1 MRCPRDGMVLIGSDY
16 KRVTIDYCPYCN
28 GSWLDKDELAQ
39 ITRREKDTLWDP
51 GEGNLSALPQ
61 SPFKCPRCEG
71 KLAVTHYTEKKE
83 VEIDICT
90 GCGGI
95 WLDTDELKEILKL
108 ALREP

>member
-1 MRCPRDGMVLIGSDY
+1 MRCPRDGSVLVGTEY

-28 GSWLDKDELAQ
+28 GSWLDKMELAR
-39 ITRREKDTLWDP
+39 ITRKERDI
-51 GEGNLSALPQ
+51 LSLESDDSLSSLPA
-61 SPFKCPRCEG
+61 SPCSCPRCG
-71 KLAVTHYTEKKE
+71 GVLKITHYTGKQE

-108 ALREP
+108 ASEA